1 MESESV
7 MPSKRII
14 GTLGLTAFLCGLAL
28 LSAPAASAAVVVN
41 GVHGTSCVE
50 VDDPYVTV
58 TPSITAGAGKV
69 FFYGVS
75 SCD

>member
-1 MESESV
+1 

-14 GTLGLTAFLCGLAL
+14 GTLGLTTILSGLAL
-28 LSAPAASAAVVVN
+28 LSTPAAFADVVVN
-41 GVHGTSCVE
+41 GVHGSGCAE

-75 SCD
+75 ECD